1 MLRIPGGESKPGR
14 WLQGLLACALLQAA
28 ALLALS
34 SPASAG
40 VRNGVDVPGESP
52 GSPVGEPRVIVAPP
66 VGATVINFD
75 DLTAPCLFLDSSG
88 PLTSHYSNLGVNFSG
103 PAAGSGGVVLNEC
116 GGFGVT
122 GQSSPNFL
130 AFNTLALGSLP
141 GAGSP
146 IGPETI
152 SFVAPVDSVQI
163 NVGSADAGTVTLT
176 CFVGAVLAGT
186 TTVSATGS
194 LSTLSL
200 HGHRITNC
208 TLAFTG
214 TALVADDL
222 AFVASP
228 SDIPALNG
236 WGLFV
241 LALMVAAFGA
251 HRLTARA
258 GLP

>member
-1 MLRIPGGESKPGR
+1 
-14 WLQGLLACALLQAA
+14 LQAA

-40 VRNGVDVPGESP
+40 VRNGVDVPGEP
-52 GSPVGEPRVIVAPP
+52 TRSPVGEPRALVAPP

-75 DLTAPCLFLDSSG
+75 DLTAPCLFIDSSG

-116 GGFGVT
+116 GSFGVT

-130 AFNTLALGSLP
+130 AFNTLSLGSLP

-152 SFVAPVDSVQI
+152 SFVNPVDSVQI
-163 NVGSADAGTVTLT
+163 NVGSADAETVTLT
-176 CFVGAVLAGT
+176 CFAGAALAGT

-200 HGHRITNC
+200 EGHRITNC

-228 SDIPALNG
+228 AEVPTLTG
-236 WGLFV
+236 WGLLAF
-241 LALMVAAFGA
+241 ALMVAAFGA

-258 GLP
+258 RLP